1 MNNVTIIIHI
11 LILIIIKINGPDL
24 LFTYLLALMLAI
36 FIVNL
41 KKQENPC
48 FFKLNLFFSKF

>member
-11 LILIIIKINGPDL
+11 LTLIIKINGPDL

-41 KKQENPC
+41 KKQG
-48 FFKLNLFFSKF
+48 FLAFLN